1 MFLLLLRLSC
11 VFPRDTRWLALDLHD
26 CVLAL
31 LVMPEPPHTFPV
43 FYCPTCA
50 EEVRDPLTCG
60 DCGAIIC
67 RKCGTPLESPDELG
81 IG

>member
-1 MFLLLLRLSC
+1 MFLLLFAFFLGI
-11 VFPRDTRWLALDLHD
+11 PRGTRWLDSDLHD
-26 CVLAL
+26 CVLVL
-31 LVMPEPPHTFPV
+31 LVMPEPPHTSSV